1 MVKCNS
7 KDTDSSCRSYKIAWS
22 EIGFKS
28 PTGSYYKGKTPSAA
42 AKKMG
47 TRLFSM
53 LSKPEYA
60 KFKGMTT
67 IKLTVREATRG
78 AGGNAFFF
86 KATRVK
92 LPSPITRVYPNGSE
106 VTITHK
112 TEVKR
117 CGTDFK

>member
-1 MVKCNS
+1 MVKCNA
-7 KDTDSSCRSYKIAWS
+7 KDAESACRSYKVAWS

-28 PTGSYYKGKTPSAA
+28 PTGSYYKGKSPSAA

-60 KFKGMTT
+60 KFKGMST
-67 IKLTVREATRG
+67 IKLTVRESTRG
-78 AGGNAFFF
+78 AGNNTYFF
-86 KATRVK
+86 KATRSK
-92 LPSPITRVYPNGSE
+92 LAVPIKRVYPNGTE